1 MNNLSKVV
9 ARKWN
14 DRESNSLPFSRK
26 SNVLTIISHWPPRA
40 IKDAGLVR
48 KFLIHRETV
57 AIQETHPSM
66 NINKTKA
73 MTKSIKSNDTGDFQN
88 SINVRVH
95 LK

>member
-1 MNNLSKVV
+1 
-9 ARKWN
+9 
-14 DRESNSLPFSRK
+14 
-26 SNVLTIISHWPPRA
+26 
-40 IKDAGLVR
+40 
-48 KFLIHRETV
+48 
-57 AIQETHPSM
+57 M